1 MTIKIQSAEAL
12 CAKALE
18 IRREI
23 IRMLGEAGSGH
34 PGGSLSCA
42 DILAALYFNAMN
54 YDPKN
59 PKWEDRDRFILSK
72 GHGAPALYAALALAG
87 FFAKEMLL
95 TLRKLGSPLQG
106 HPDMRRLPGLEA
118 STGSLGQGLSIGVG
132 CALNQRLM
140 KKNYRT
146 FVLLSDGEINEGQT
160 WEAVASAAH
169 FKLDSLTAILDYNK
183 FQLDDSTKKIL
194 DFEPMADKWRAFN
207 WAVREID
214 GHNMKE
220 IVEALA
226 WAKQVKNQ
234 PSIIIAHTVKGKGVS
249 FMENN
254 NEFHGVAPTREETAK
269 ALAELARA
277 ASPGLPDPAAGGGL
291 NKLGE
296 K

>member
-1 MTIKIQSAEAL
+1 MTNKIQSIDGL

-34 PGGSLSCA
+34 PGGSLSA
-42 DILAALYFNAMN
+42 TDLLTALYFNVMN

-59 PKWEDRDRFILSK
+59 PKWADRDRFILSK

-87 FFAKEMLL
+87 FFSKDMLL

-118 STGSLGQGLSIGVG
+118 CTGSLGQGLSIGVG
-132 CALNQRLM
+132 SALNGRLT
-140 KKNYRT
+140 KKDYDT
-146 FVLLSDGEINEGQT
+146 YVLLSDGEINEGQT

-169 FKLDSLTAILDYNK
+169 FKLNHLIAILDYNK

-220 IVEALA
+220 IVDAFA
-226 WAKQVKNQ
+226 WAKSVKNQ

-254 NEFHGVAPTREETAK
+254 NEFHGVAPTREETVK
-269 ALAELARA
+269 ALAEL
-277 ASPGLPDPAAGGGL
+277 
-291 NKLGE
+291 GE

>member
-34 PGGSLSCA
+34 PGGSLSAA
-42 DILAALYFNAMN
+42 DILAALYFNVMN
-54 YDPKN
+54 YDPQN
-59 PKWEDRDRFILSK
+59 PKWADRDRFILSK

-87 FFAKEMLL
+87 YFPKEMLL

-132 CALNQRLM
+132 SALNGRLT
-140 KKNYRT
+140 KKNYYT
-146 FVLLSDGEINEGQT
+146 YVLLSDGETNEGQT

-169 FKLDSLTAILDYNK
+169 FKLDHLIAILDCNK

-194 DFEPMADKWRAFN
+194 NLEPMADKWRAFN

-220 IVEALA
+220 ILDAFA
-226 WAKQVKNQ
+226 WAKNVKGQ
-234 PSIIIAHTVKGKGVS
+234 PGIIIAHTVKGKGVS

-254 NEFHGVAPTREETAK
+254 NEFHGVAPTRPETVS
-269 ALAELARA
+269 ALAEL
-277 ASPGLPDPAAGGGL
+277 
-291 NKLGE
+291 GE

>member
-12 CAKALE
+12 CAKAMEL
-18 IRREI
+18 RREI

-34 PGGSLSCA
+34 PGGSLSAA
-42 DILAALYFNAMN
+42 DILTALYFQVMN
-54 YDPKN
+54 YDPQN
-59 PKWEDRDRFILSK
+59 PKWADRDRFILSK

-87 FFAKEMLL
+87 YFPKKMLL
-95 TLRKLGSPLQG
+95 TLRKLESPLQG

-132 CALNQRLM
+132 SALNGRLT
-140 KKNYRT
+140 KKNYYT
-146 FVLLSDGEINEGQT
+146 YVLLSDGETNEGQT

-169 FKLDSLTAILDYNK
+169 FKLDHLIAILDYNK

-194 DFEPMADKWRAFN
+194 DLEPMADKWRAFN

-214 GHNMKE
+214 GHNMRE
-220 IVEALA
+220 ILDALA
-226 WAKQVKNQ
+226 WAKSVKNQ

-254 NEFHGVAPTREETAK
+254 NEFHGVAPTREETVK
-269 ALAELARA
+269 ALAEL
-277 ASPGLPDPAAGGGL
+277 
-291 NKLGE
+291 GE